1 MPPEHER
8 LVFAVLCDAYERV
21 QRQPF
26 GDTTIP
32 VLSIED
38 LLICKA
44 LLDRAKDWVD
54 IEAVVKTRR
63 GGDLDRL
70 YITGWLDRFLPPDD
84 PRRERIAA
92 MLD

>member
-1 MPPEHER
+1 M
-8 LVFAVLCDAYERV
+8 AERV

-44 LLDRAKDWVD
+44 LFDRAKDWVD
-54 IEAVVKTRR
+54 IEAVAKTRR
-63 GGDLDRL
+63 GDLGRT
-70 YITGWLDRFLPPDD
+70 YISGWLDRFLPADD
-84 PRRERIAA
+84 PRRERIATI
-92 MLD
+92 LD